1 MSITCLLTSNQPN
14 CVLPSITCFTQ
25 YYLLVCI
32 LRCAFIFADKALDRD
47 NYMTPEM
54 AKEFGVIDHIVGNTP
69 VAEEE
74 NKWRSCR

>member
-1 MSITCLLTSNQPN
+1 MIYEYNMFVNVESAKL
-14 CVLPSITCFTQ
+14 CFTQ

-32 LRCAFIFADKALDRD
+32 LGCAFIFADKALDRD